1 MVVASTKASTPITV
15 HEYMLR
21 DEDEVRA
28 ELIDGE
34 IVVSP
39 EPTPFHQQISARL
52 IGVLQEEARK
62 RQIGS
67 WFPPI
72 NLVLSPHK
80 LFQPDLSF
88 FTADN
93 KPELTEPM
101 VNALPSIVIE
111 ILSPSTRARDLI
123 TKRALYADFGVGE
136 YWIVDPDS
144 ESISINLRDEQG
156 IYVEATMESDRV
168 QIGIFA
174 GTLID
179 RGWIF
184 EH

>member
-1 MVVASTKASTPITV
+1 MVASAKTTLPITV
-15 HEYMLR
+15 EEFKLR
-21 DEDEVRA
+21 GLDEPRA

-34 IVVSP
+34 IVASP

-52 IGVLQEEARK
+52 IGALQDEARK
-62 RQIGS
+62 RQLGS

-72 NLVLSPHK
+72 NLVLSPYK

-88 FTADN
+88 FTVDN
-93 KPELTEPM
+93 KPDLTEPM

-111 ILSPSTRARDLI
+111 ILSPSTKARDLI
-123 TKRALYADFGVGE
+123 TKRALYADFGVSE

-156 IYVEATMESDRV
+156 IYVEAPMESDRV

-174 GTLID
+174 GTLLD
-179 RGWIF
+179 RVWIF
-184 EH
+184 ER